1 MNNKNESS
9 IKSMQIGNRIIF
21 DEKGNILFQMGEMEG
36 YVEPRNEIEK
46 LDYIDL
52 EFGSI
57 NYTTHYIESIDVET
71 KEPIVKEYPKAKL
84 TDEQL
89 YIQELEAKLATLT
102 SKMSEVL

>member
-1 MNNKNESS
+1 MK
-9 IKSMQIGNRIIF
+9 IGNRIIF

-36 YVEPRNEIEK
+36 WVNPRNEIEK

-57 NYTTHYIESIDVET
+57 DYTTHYIESINVET

-89 YIQELEAKLATLT
+89 YIQELEAKLA
-102 SKMSEVL
+102 MVESELALINK

>member
-1 MNNKNESS
+1 
-9 IKSMQIGNRIIF
+9 MQIGNRIIF

>member
-1 MNNKNESS
+1 
-9 IKSMQIGNRIIF
+9 MQIGNRIIF

-57 NYTTHYIESIDVET
+57 DYSTHYIESINVET
-71 KEPIVKEYPKAKL
+71 KEPVVKEYPKQEL

-89 YIQELEAKLATLT
+89 YIQELEAKLA
-102 SKMSEVL
+102 MVESELALINK

>member
-1 MNNKNESS
+1 
-9 IKSMQIGNRIIF
+9 MQIGNRIIF

-36 YVEPRNEIEK
+36 YVEPRNKIEK

-57 NYTTHYIESIDVET
+57 DYTTHYIESINVET
-71 KEPIVKEYPKAKL
+71 KEPIIKEYPKAKL

-89 YIQELEAKLATLT
+89 YIQELEAKLA
-102 SKMSEVL
+102 MVESELALINK

>member
-1 MNNKNESS
+1 MK
-9 IKSMQIGNRIIF
+9 IGNRIIF

-57 NYTTHYIESIDVET
+57 DYTTHYIESINVET
-71 KEPIVKEYPKAKL
+71 KEPVVKEYPKQEL
-84 TDEQL
+84 TNEQL
-89 YIQELEAKLATLT
+89 YIQELEAKLA
-102 SKMSEVL
+102 MVESELALINK

>member
-1 MNNKNESS
+1 MK
-9 IKSMQIGNRIIF
+9 IGNRIIF

-36 YVEPRNEIEK
+36 CVNPRNEIEK

-57 NYTTHYIESIDVET
+57 DYTTHYIESINVET
-71 KEPIVKEYPKAKL
+71 KEPIVKEYPKQEL

-89 YIQELEAKLATLT
+89 YIQDLEAKLATFT
-102 SKMSEVL
+102 SKISEVYN

>member
-1 MNNKNESS
+1 
-9 IKSMQIGNRIIF
+9 MQVGNRIIF

-36 YVEPRNEIEK
+36 DVEPRGQI
-46 LDYIDL
+46 DYIDL

-57 NYTTHYIESIDVET
+57 DYTTHYIESINVET
-71 KEPIVKEYPKAKL
+71 KEPIVKEYPKQEL